1 MSPTCHDGREPS
13 VPSRLPRRRRRGVII
28 VLAAVLM
35 IVLMAMLALSID
47 TGYMYTLQTQL
58 DRSVDAA
65 ALAGAAVL
73 IDGTDQAREAA
84 LEYLIRNPV
93 AKPYTTVT
101 DDDLVQLSAQ
111 FQAEHASDYKIR
123 WGEWDPINNEVNE
136 TDQLPSAISVS
147 MTYPNL
153 PFFFGRVLGHDTFD
167 LTSTAVAMYQPR
179 DIMLVL
185 DFSGSM
191 SDDSKLSAISRF
203 GKAAVIDGLEQFYEE
218 LGSPTYGNVLT
229 LDPQYITVRGAAPNG
244 PNKPQI
250 EVEYQYKSVYVNST
264 LPLENVVLKF
274 STGAVQTFSGLSG
287 TSGTFTGTG
296 SNKNKAIY
304 RVWVKSGSNLS
315 GEGPNYGEPFDF
327 NSSTIRAT
335 IKTALGLN
343 SVPYPYASGSW
354 NEFIDYCRN
363 NANNR
368 NAGFEYKFGYV
379 NMIAY
384 WLESRN
390 SYAETR
396 DLWKVSAQPVTAL
409 KDATDMFMDYILE
422 VDTNDRVGL
431 VIYNASNGNAK
442 LESPLTTNLPLIP
455 QIVRQRQA
463 GHYHDYTNIG
473 AGMESARLHLMANG
487 RTNAFKM
494 IVLMTDGV
502 ANWNNGRV
510 NVAAAKNHVLSEA
523 AASAGLNYPVVTISL
538 GAGADKPLM
547 QSVADITKSRHFNV
561 PGGAVI
567 GDYRDGL
574 MQVFREIADAR
585 PLKLV
590 Q

>member
-1 MSPTCHDGREPS
+1 
-13 VPSRLPRRRRRGVII
+13 
-28 VLAAVLM
+28 M

-47 TGYMYTLQTQL
+47 TGYMYTMQTQL

-65 ALAGAAVL
+65 ALAGASML
-73 IDGTDQAREAA
+73 IDGTQQARETA

-93 AKPYTTVT
+93 QLQPTIVSDNDMVA
-101 DDDLVQLSAQ
+101 LSAQ
-111 FQAEHASDYKIR
+111 FLADHAHDYDIL
-123 WGEWDPINNEVNE
+123 WGEWDPVQNRVNP

-147 MTYPNL
+147 MAYPRL
-153 PFFFGRVLGHDTFD
+153 PYIFGRVLGHDTFD
-167 LTSTAVAMYQPR
+167 LKSTAVAMYQPR

-191 SDDSKLSAISRF
+191 SDDSKLSAIPRF
-203 GKAAVIDGLEQFYEE
+203 GKTAVVNGLAQFYNE

-229 LDPQYITVRGAAPNG
+229 LEPQYITVKGVAPTG
-244 PNKPQI
+244 PTKPQI
-250 EVEYQYKSVYVNST
+250 SVEYRYKSVFVNST
-264 LPLENVVLKF
+264 LPLENVVLKY
-274 STGAVQTFSGLSG
+274 STGAVQTFSGLSAK
-287 TSGTFTGTG
+287 SGTFAGTG
-296 SNKNKAIY
+296 GNAGKAIY
-304 RVWVKSGSNLS
+304 RAWVKSGDNLS
-315 GEGPNYGEPFDF
+315 GQGPNYGESFDF
-327 NSSTIRAT
+327 DASTIRAT

-343 SVPYPYASGSW
+343 AVPYPYASGSW
-354 NEFIDYCRN
+354 NEFIDYGRN

-368 NAGFEYKFGYV
+368 SAGFEYKFGYA

-384 WLESRN
+384 WLESHN

-431 VIYNASNGNAK
+431 VIYDSSNGNAK
-442 LESPLTTNLPLIP
+442 LESALTTNLPLIP

-473 AGMESARLHLMANG
+473 AGMQSARQHLIANG

-502 ANWNNGRV
+502 ANWYNGGV
-510 NVAAAKNHVLSEA
+510 NVTAAKNQVLSEA
-523 AASAGLNYPVVTISL
+523 ASSASLNYPVVTISL
-538 GAGADKPLM
+538 GAGADKTLM
-547 QSVADITKSRHFNV
+547 QSVADITQSRHFNV
-561 PGGAVI
+561 PGGAAI
-567 GDYRDGL
+567 GDYRGGL

-590 Q
+590 H

>member
-1 MSPTCHDGREPS
+1 M
-13 VPSRLPRRRRRGVII
+13 II

-35 IVLMAMLALSID
+35 IVMMAMLALSID
-47 TGYMYTLQTQL
+47 TGYMYTMQTQL

-73 IDGTDQAREAA
+73 IDGTEQAREES

-93 AKPYTTVT
+93 GQQPTTVT
-101 DDDLVQLSAQ
+101 DDQLVELTAQ
-111 FQAEHASDYKIR
+111 FLAEHANDYEIL
-123 WGEWDPINNEVNE
+123 WGEWDPVQNRVNQ

-153 PFFFGRVLGHDTFD
+153 PYFFGRVLGHDTFD

-179 DIMLVL
+179 DIVLVL

-191 SDDSKLSAISRF
+191 SDDSQLTAIPKF
-203 GKAAVIDGLEQFYEE
+203 GKTAIVNGLSQFYQE
-218 LGSPTYGNVLT
+218 LGSPVYGNIPGFE
-229 LDPQYITVRGAAPNG
+229 PQYITVNGVAPAG
-244 PNKPQI
+244 PTKPQI
-250 EVEYQYKSVYVNST
+250 SVEYRFKSVLVNST

-274 STGAVQTFSGLSG
+274 SNGAVQTFSGLSA
-287 TSGTFTGTG
+287 TSGTFAGTG
-296 SNKNKAIY
+296 VNAGKAIY
-304 RVWVKSGSNLS
+304 RVWVKSGDNLS
-315 GEGPNYGEPFDF
+315 GEGTNYGEPFDF
-327 NSSTIRAT
+327 DASTIRAT

-343 SVPYPYASGSW
+343 AVAYPYPAGSW
-354 NEFIDYCRN
+354 NEYIDFGRN
-363 NANNR
+363 NADNKS
-368 NAGFEYKFGYV
+368 AGWEYKFGYANLV
-379 NMIAY
+379 AY
-384 WLESRN
+384 WLASRN
-390 SYAETR
+390 GYSETPV
-396 DLWKVSAQPVTAL
+396 LWKVSAQPVTAL

-442 LESPLTTNLPLIP
+442 LETPLTTNLPLVP

-473 AGMESARLHLMANG
+473 AGMQSAREHLIANG

-502 ANWNNGRV
+502 ANWNNGAY
-510 NVAAAKNHVLSEA
+510 NITAAKNHVLSEA
-523 AASAGLNYPVVTISL
+523 AASASLNYPIVTISL
-538 GAGADKPLM
+538 GAGADIALM
-547 QSVADITKSRHFNV
+547 EDVAEITESRHFNV
-561 PGGAVI
+561 PGGAAI
-567 GDYRDGL
+567 GDYRAGL